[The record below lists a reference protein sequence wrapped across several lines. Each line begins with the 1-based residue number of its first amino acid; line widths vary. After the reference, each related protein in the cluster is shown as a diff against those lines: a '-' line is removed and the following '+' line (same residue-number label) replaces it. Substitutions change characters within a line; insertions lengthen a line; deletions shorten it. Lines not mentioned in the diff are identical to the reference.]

1 MDAEQINAEL
11 TRLHGGPEA
20 ARLSELHIM
29 ACQLK
34 NDAGWRRFHLTHAWV
49 YALVAG
55 HDETELAA
63 ELQAL
68 GGL

>member
-1 MDAEQINAEL
+1 MDAEHINAEL

-29 ACQLK
+29 AAQL
-34 NDAGWRRFHLTHAWV
+34 NTEAGWRRFHLTHAWV

-55 HDETELAA
+55 HDETKLAA
-63 ELQAL
+63 ELRAL

>member
-1 MDAEQINAEL
+1 MDAEQINSEL

-20 ARLSELHIM
+20 ARLCELHLM
-29 ACQLK
+29 AAQLK
-34 NDAGWRRFHLTHAWV
+34 VDAGWRRFHLTHAWI
-49 YALVAG
+49 YALVDG
-55 HDETELAA
+55 QDETALAA